1 MNYFEKLPLEL
12 LHIIFDFIPNSYKI
26 FINKDYYKKYNGLI
40 VSRIGNFQSY
50 LRDIIRYDCSF
61 PFKFIINRNLNYWI
75 NLNKFT
81 YENRIYNNFFFY
93 LLEYARK
100 NKSTKCLNLLNYE
113 LQLSKLKKFKR
124 INYKDIKKSWIQ

>member
-12 LHIIFDFIPNSYKI
+12 LGIIFDFIPNSYKI

-93 LLEYARK
+93 LLEFARK
-100 NKSTKCLNLLNYE
+100 NKSNKCLNLLNYE
-113 LQLSKLKKFKR
+113 LQLSKLKKLKR